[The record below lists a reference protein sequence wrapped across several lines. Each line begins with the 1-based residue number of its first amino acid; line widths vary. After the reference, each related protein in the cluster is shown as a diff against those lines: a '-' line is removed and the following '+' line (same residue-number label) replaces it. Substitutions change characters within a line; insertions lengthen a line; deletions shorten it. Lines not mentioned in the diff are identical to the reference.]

1 MSTIGLPRFTDAEM
15 ARRLQAVRGL
25 IATNGLDGLLVFGH
39 SGGRR
44 HYQADVHYLTNVAAQ
59 HECYLLV
66 TARDEP
72 VLYTTHYNHLASAR
86 ECSFVADVRRSG
98 RKPAGEIAG
107 DIRKRLADRPRIGLV
122 GSIFYQDVDEL
133 RRALPAAAW
142 QDVTF
147 DYKMVRSRKSAEEL
161 EATRK
166 AAAGTDAAM
175 SALAQQVRPGIEER
189 DLLVLSEEVA
199 WKSGCEPHFLYLN
212 STPMAASESCVP
224 NQSISRRKLQMGDVV
239 NTELSAS
246 YNLYS
251 AQILRP
257 FFLGEPTPEY
267 ARLYEVAKRVHDRI
281 AGMLRPGVTSRQVW
295 EATAEIE
302 ESGYTTV
309 DGTLHGFGVDILPPG
324 IRSRGFE
331 PPIDFAF
338 EENMTFVIQPNPTTK
353 DERMGVQIGE
363 LGLVTADGFEPLH
376 AIPAEA
382 YRVG

>member
-1 MSTIGLPRFTDAEM
+1 MSSIGIPRFTDAEM
-15 ARRLQAVRGL
+15 DRRLRAVREL
-25 IATNGLDGLLVFGH
+25 IGREGLDGLLVFGH

-44 HYQADVHYLTNVAAQ
+44 HYQADVHYLTNVAPH
-59 HECYLLV
+59 HECYLLI
-66 TARDEP
+66 TPEDEP

-98 RKPAGEIAG
+98 RRPAGEIAG
-107 DIRKRLADRPRIGLV
+107 DIRQRLSDRARVGLV

-133 RRALPAAAW
+133 RAALPAATW
-142 QDVTF
+142 RDVTF
-147 DYKMVRSRKSAEEL
+147 AYKMVRSRKSAEEL

-166 AAAGTDAAM
+166 AAAGTDAVM
-175 SALAQQVRPGIEER
+175 HALAREVRPGIEER
-189 DLLVLSEEVA
+189 ELLVLSEEVA

-212 STPMAASESCVP
+212 STPMAHSESCVP
-224 NQSISRRKLQMGDVV
+224 NQNISRRKLQMGDVV

-246 YNLYS
+246 YNFYS

-267 ARLYEVAKRVHDRI
+267 ARLYDVAKRVHDRI
-281 AGMLRPGVTSRQVW
+281 SGILRPGATSREVW

-331 PPIDFAF
+331 PPIDFTF
-338 EENMTFVIQPNPTTK
+338 EENMTFVVQPNPTTR

-363 LGLVTADGFEPLH
+363 LGLVTATGFEPLH
-376 AIPAEA
+376 AIPAEL